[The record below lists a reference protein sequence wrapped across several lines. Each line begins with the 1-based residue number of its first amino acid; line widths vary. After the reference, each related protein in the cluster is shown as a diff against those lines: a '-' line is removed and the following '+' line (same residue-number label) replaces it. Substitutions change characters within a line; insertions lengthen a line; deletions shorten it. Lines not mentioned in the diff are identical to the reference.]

1 MLQLED
7 LPKECFNQVCAYLP
21 VPDVNLLS
29 QSSTTF
35 RDLVHKDNN
44 ELWNLLLCQRLWTID
59 PCAML
64 LEEEDHH
71 ALVDWRGAFRD
82 MVRAERDHQ
91 IHLDELRRLNL
102 SGWLERHFL
111 GDMAL
116 YWQGWE
122 RRYWSWDGNSIVA
135 WADASRTHCYAQFP
149 VSAKSAARRVS
160 PEEQVKLGKAR
171 IDGDYS
177 ITPKPFVFTIENT
190 AFDLLFACKSEEE
203 LQLWL
208 DKISVTLHPLKY
220 SGRTYKAPAKYI
232 MQKNTKR
239 KRN

>member
-1 MLQLED
+1 MFQSGVRVSSGSGCEPVEPVLDHLSGSRPQRQQRALESFTVSALMD
-7 LPKECFNQVCAYLP
+7 DRSVC
-21 VPDVNLLS
+21 DVTGGN
-29 QSSTTF
+29 
-35 RDLVHKDNN
+35 
-44 ELWNLLLCQRLWTID
+44 
-59 PCAML
+59 
-64 LEEEDHH
+64 
-71 ALVDWRGAFRD
+71 WRGAFRD

-232 MQKNTKR
+232 MQKNTNENEIK
-239 KRN
+239 K